1 MLKRNVWDEKKCMAE
16 LYRLPEGI
24 GVDAAVKNTLIAPM
38 TQSSGRPDKMRS
50 KMLKEGAL
58 TRQSPR
64 RKLMSRTALSEAG
77 RSRPRDGSSSPEM
90 DDKVNLVEPDELER
104 RASKRHKLNSSKTS
118 LSGDHSN
125 TSFDYDAKY
134 QVIDDR
140 GIRQALK
147 EGNIEENDEE
157 KEERRVAMVAHD
169 TKE

>member
-1 MLKRNVWDEKKCMAE
+1 MAE

-24 GVDAAVKNTLIAPM
+24 GVDAAVKNTLIDPM
-38 TQSSGRPDKMRS
+38 TQSSARPNKTRS
-50 KMLKEGAL
+50 KMLKEVAP

-64 RKLMSRTALSEAG
+64 RKLISRTALSEAG
-77 RSRPRDGSSSPEM
+77 KSRPRDGSSSPEM
-90 DDKVNLVEPDELER
+90 DDKVNLVEADELER

-118 LSGDHSN
+118 LSGDQSN

-140 GIRQALK
+140 GIRKALK
-147 EGNIEENDEE
+147 DEKIEENDEEE
-157 KEERRVAMVAHD
+157 KEERRVAMIAHD